1 MMRLIVITSPA
12 FLADEA
18 ASVNALFEAGLEIL
32 HLRKPHSSIDEVEHL
47 LQSVSEPFR
56 NRIVLH
62 EHFGLVKKYGLKGI
76 HLNARNPVAPE
87 GFHGHISRSCH
98 SLQEVEE
105 WKNVC
110 DYVFLS
116 PIYDSISKE
125 GYGAHFTTEQLQDAR
140 SRGLIDEKVVALAGI
155 CADNIPEVKFF
166 GFGGVALLGDVW
178 NRKGTEFIPHFH
190 QLLQIIQSK

>member
-47 LQSVSEPFR
+47 LQSVSVSFR
-56 NRIVLH
+56 CRIVLH
-62 EHFGLVKKYGLKGI
+62 EHFGLVEKYGMKGI

-87 GFHGHISRSCH
+87 EYHGHISRSCH

-140 SRGLIDEKVVALAGI
+140 SRGLIDEKVVALGGI
-155 CADNIPEVKFF
+155 CADNIPEVKSF

-178 NRKGTEFIPHFH
+178 NRKGAEFIPHFH
-190 QLLQIIQSK
+190 QLLHIIQSK

>member
-1 MMRLIVITSPA
+1 MMKLIVITSPL
-12 FLADEA
+12 FLPDEA
-18 ASVNALFEAGLEIL
+18 AHINALFEAGLEIL
-32 HLRKPHSSIDEVEHL
+32 HLRKPHSSADEVESL
-47 LQSVSEPFR
+47 VQSVSEPFR

-62 EHFGLVKKYGLKGI
+62 EHFELVEQYGLKGI
-76 HLNARNPVAPE
+76 HLNARNPMPPK
-87 GFHGHISRSCH
+87 GYHGHISRSCH

-140 SRGLIDEKVVALAGI
+140 LRGLIDEKVVALGGI
-155 CADNIPEVKFF
+155 CADNIPEVKSF
-166 GFGGVALLGDVW
+166 GFGGVALLGDIWSREGADRVL
-178 NRKGTEFIPHFH
+178 HFK
-190 QLLQIIQSK
+190 QLLQIINSL

>member
-1 MMRLIVITSPA
+1 MITSPA

-47 LQSVSEPFR
+47 LQSVSVSFR
-56 NRIVLH
+56 CRIVLH
-62 EHFGLVKKYGLKGI
+62 EHFGLVEKYGMKGI
-76 HLNARNPVAPE
+76 HLNARNPVVPE
-87 GFHGHISRSCH
+87 EYHGHISRSCH

-140 SRGLIDEKVVALAGI
+140 SRGLIDEKVVALGGI
-155 CADNIPEVKFF
+155 CADNIPEVKSF

-178 NRKGTEFIPHFH
+178 NRKGAEFIPHFH
-190 QLLQIIQSK
+190 QLLHIIQSK

>member
-1 MMRLIVITSPA
+1 MMKLIVITSPA
-12 FLADEA
+12 FLADEG

-32 HLRKPHSSIDEVEHL
+32 HLRKPHSSSDEVERL
-47 LQSVSEPFR
+47 VQSVSEPFR

-62 EHFGLVKKYGLKGI
+62 EHFELVGKYGLKGI

-87 GFHGHISRSCH
+87 GYRGHISRSCH
-98 SLQEVEE
+98 SLQEVEG
-105 WKNVC
+105 WKAVC

-125 GYGAHFTTEQLQDAR
+125 GYGAHFTAEQLQDAR
-140 SRGLIDEKVVALAGI
+140 LCGLIDEKVVALGGI
-155 CADNIPEVKFF
+155 CTDNIPEVNSF

-178 NRKGTEFIPHFH
+178 NREGAEFLPHFH

>member
-1 MMRLIVITSPA
+1 MMKLIVITSPA
-12 FLADEA
+12 FLADEG

-32 HLRKPHSSIDEVEHL
+32 HLRKPLSSSEEVENL
-47 LQSVSEPFR
+47 LQSVSVSFR
-56 NRIVLH
+56 CRIVLH
-62 EHFGLVKKYGLKGI
+62 EHFGLVEKYGLKGI
-76 HLNARNPVAPE
+76 HLNARNPVVPE
-87 GFHGHISRSCH
+87 EYHGHISRSCH
-98 SLQEVEE
+98 SLREVEE

-140 SRGLIDEKVVALAGI
+140 SRGLIDEKVVALGGI
-155 CADNIPEVKFF
+155 CADNIPEVKSF

-178 NRKGTEFIPHFH
+178 NRKGAEFIPHFH
-190 QLLQIIQSK
+190 QLLQIIQS

>member
-1 MMRLIVITSPA
+1 MKLIVITSPA

-18 ASVNALFEAGLEIL
+18 ASINALFEAGLEIL
-32 HLRKPHSSIDEVEHL
+32 HLRKPHSSGDEVEHL
-47 LQSVSEPFR
+47 LQSVSEPFK

-62 EHFGLVKKYGLKGI
+62 EHFELVVQYGLKGI
-76 HLNARNPVAPE
+76 HLNARNPMPPQ
-87 GFHGHISRSCH
+87 GYSGHISRSCH

-105 WKNVC
+105 WKPSC

-125 GYGAHFTTEQLQDAR
+125 GYGAHFTAEQLEEAR
-140 SRGLIDEKVVALAGI
+140 IRGIIDKKVVALGGI
-155 CADNIPEVKFF
+155 CTDNIPEVKSF
-166 GFGGVALLGDVW
+166 GFGGVALLGDIW
-178 NRKGTEFIPHFH
+178 NRENADFLPHFH

>member
-1 MMRLIVITSPA
+1 MMKLIVITSPA

-18 ASVNALFEAGLEIL
+18 ASINALFEAGLEIL
-32 HLRKPHSSIDEVEHL
+32 HLRKPHSSCDEVERL
-47 LQSVSEPFR
+47 VQSVSEPFR

-62 EHFGLVKKYGLKGI
+62 EHFELVGKYGLKGI

-87 GFHGHISRSCH
+87 GYRGHISRSCH

-105 WKNVC
+105 WKAFC

-125 GYGAHFTTEQLQDAR
+125 GYGAHFTAEQLQGAR
-140 SRGLIDEKVVALAGI
+140 LRGLIDEKVVALGGI
-155 CADNIPEVKFF
+155 CANNIPEVKSF
-166 GFGGVALLGDVW
+166 GFGGVALLGDIW
-178 NRKGTEFIPHFH
+178 SREGDERILHFK
-190 QLLQIIQSK
+190 QLLQIINSL

>member
-1 MMRLIVITSPA
+1 MMKLIVITSPS
-12 FLADEA
+12 FLADEGNA
-18 ASVNALFEAGLEIL
+18 INALFQTGLEIL
-32 HLRKPHSSIDEVEHL
+32 HLRKPHSSIDEVENL

-62 EHFGLVKKYGLKGI
+62 EHFGLAEKYGLKGI
-76 HLNARNPVAPE
+76 HLNGRNPVAPE
-87 GFHGHISRSCH
+87 GLYGHISRSCH

-125 GYGAHFTTEQLQDAR
+125 GYGAHFTAEQLQDAR
-140 SRGLIDEKVVALAGI
+140 SHSLVDEKVVALGGI
-155 CADNIPEVKFF
+155 CADNIPEVKAF

-178 NRKGTEFIPHFH
+178 NRKGAEFIPHFR

>member
-1 MMRLIVITSPA
+1 MMKLIVITSPA
-12 FLADEA
+12 FLVDEG

-32 HLRKPHSSIDEVEHL
+32 HLRKPHSSSDEVERL
-47 LQSVSEPFR
+47 VQSVSEPFR

-62 EHFGLVKKYGLKGI
+62 EHFELVGKYGLKGI

-87 GFHGHISRSCH
+87 GYHGHISRSCH

-105 WKNVC
+105 WKAVC
-110 DYVFLS
+110 NYVFLS

-125 GYGAHFTTEQLQDAR
+125 GYGAHFTAEQLQDAR
-140 SRGLIDEKVVALAGI
+140 LRGLIDEKVVALGGI
-155 CADNIPEVKFF
+155 CADNIPEVKSF

-178 NRKGTEFIPHFH
+178 NREGAEFIPHFH

>member
-47 LQSVSEPFR
+47 LQSVSVSFR
-56 NRIVLH
+56 CRIVLH
-62 EHFGLVKKYGLKGI
+62 EHFGLVEKYGMKGI
-76 HLNARNPVAPE
+76 HLNARNPVVPE
-87 GFHGHISRSCH
+87 EYHGHISRSCH

-140 SRGLIDEKVVALAGI
+140 SRGLIDEKVVALGGI
-155 CADNIPEVKFF
+155 CADNIPEVKSF

-178 NRKGTEFIPHFH
+178 NRKGAEFIPHFH
-190 QLLQIIQSK
+190 QLLHIIQSK

>member
-1 MMRLIVITSPA
+1 MKLIVITSPS
-12 FLADEA
+12 FLADEGNA
-18 ASVNALFEAGLEIL
+18 INALFQTGLEIL
-32 HLRKPHSSIDEVEHL
+32 HLRKPHSSIDEVENL

-87 GFHGHISRSCH
+87 GYHGHISRSCH

-140 SRGLIDEKVVALAGI
+140 SRSLVDEKVVALGGI
-155 CADNIPEVKFF
+155 CADNIPEVKSF
-166 GFGGVALLGDVW
+166 GFGGVALLGDIWSREGADRVL
-178 NRKGTEFIPHFH
+178 HFK
-190 QLLQIIQSK
+190 QLLQIINSL

>member
-1 MMRLIVITSPA
+1 MITSPA

-47 LQSVSEPFR
+47 LQSVSVSFR
-56 NRIVLH
+56 CRIVLH
-62 EHFGLVKKYGLKGI
+62 EHFGLVEKYGMKGI

-87 GFHGHISRSCH
+87 EYHGHISRSCH

-140 SRGLIDEKVVALAGI
+140 SRGLIDEKVVALGGI
-155 CADNIPEVKFF
+155 CADNIPEVKSF

-178 NRKGTEFIPHFH
+178 NRKGAEFIPHFH
-190 QLLQIIQSK
+190 QLLHIIQSK

>member
-1 MMRLIVITSPA
+1 MKLIVITSPS
-12 FLADEA
+12 FLADEGNA
-18 ASVNALFEAGLEIL
+18 INALFQTGLEIL
-32 HLRKPHSSIDEVEHL
+32 HLRKPHSSIDEVENL

-62 EHFGLVKKYGLKGI
+62 EHFELVVQYGLKGI
-76 HLNARNPVAPE
+76 HLNARNPMPPQ
-87 GFHGHISRSCH
+87 GYSGHISRSCH

-140 SRGLIDEKVVALAGI
+140 SRSLVDEKVVALGGI
-155 CADNIPEVKFF
+155 CADNIPEVKAF

>member
-1 MMRLIVITSPA
+1 MKLIVITSPV
-12 FLADEA
+12 FLTDEGNA
-18 ASVNALFEAGLEIL
+18 INALFQAGLGIL
-32 HLRKPHSSIDEVEHL
+32 HLRKPHSSIDEVENL

-62 EHFGLVKKYGLKGI
+62 EHFGLVGQYGLEGI
-76 HLNARNPVAPE
+76 HLNARSPVAPE

-125 GYGAHFTTEQLQDAR
+125 GYGAHFSARQLQDAR
-140 SRGLIDEKVVALAGI
+140 ARGLIDEKVVALGGI
-155 CADNIPEVKFF
+155 CADNLPEVRRM
-166 GFGGVALLGDVW
+166 GFGGAAVLGDIWKREESERVA
-178 NRKGTEFIPHFH
+178 
-190 QLLQIIQSK
+190 QLSRLLNC

>member
-1 MMRLIVITSPA
+1 MMKLIVITSPA
-12 FLADEA
+12 FLADEG
-18 ASVNALFEAGLEIL
+18 ASINALFEAGLEIL
-32 HLRKPHSSIDEVEHL
+32 HLRKPHSSSEEVDNL
-47 LQSVSEPFR
+47 LQSVSVSFR
-56 NRIVLH
+56 CRIVLH
-62 EHFGLVKKYGLKGI
+62 EHFGLVEKYGMKGI

-87 GFHGHISRSCH
+87 EYHGHISRSCH

-140 SRGLIDEKVVALAGI
+140 SRGLIDEKVVALGGI
-155 CADNIPEVKFF
+155 SADNIPEVKSF

-178 NRKGTEFIPHFH
+178 NRKGAEFIPHFH

>member
-1 MMRLIVITSPA
+1 MMKLIVITSPA
-12 FLADEA
+12 FLADEG

-32 HLRKPHSSIDEVEHL
+32 HLRKPHSSSDEVERL
-47 LQSVSEPFR
+47 VQSVSEPFW

-62 EHFGLVKKYGLKGI
+62 EHFELVGKYGLKGI

-87 GFHGHISRSCH
+87 GYRGHISRSCH

-105 WKNVC
+105 WKAFC

-125 GYGAHFTTEQLQDAR
+125 GYGAHFTAEQLQDAR
-140 SRGLIDEKVVALAGI
+140 LRGLIDEKVVALGGI
-155 CADNIPEVKFF
+155 CADNIPEVKSF

-178 NRKGTEFIPHFH
+178 NRQGAEFIPHFH